1 VYTLNVIAVLAP
13 LRRLSPEEITDLMA
27 AVIDALDMTTVEPDM
42 STSVDDDG
50 NVRFTLSLS
59 VDAADEYQARARA
72 SAALRDAFT
81 AAGIVVEPAR
91 EPSSDLRLLQAV

>member
-1 VYTLNVIAVLAP
+1 MHTLNVIAVLAP
-13 LRRLSPEEITDLMA
+13 PGRLGPDEIADLMA
-27 AVIDALDMTTVEPDM
+27 AVIDALDVTTVEPDM
-42 STSVDDDG
+42 SSAADDDG

-59 VDAADEYQARARA
+59 VDAADEYQARARG

-81 AAGIVVEPAR
+81 VAGIVVEPGR